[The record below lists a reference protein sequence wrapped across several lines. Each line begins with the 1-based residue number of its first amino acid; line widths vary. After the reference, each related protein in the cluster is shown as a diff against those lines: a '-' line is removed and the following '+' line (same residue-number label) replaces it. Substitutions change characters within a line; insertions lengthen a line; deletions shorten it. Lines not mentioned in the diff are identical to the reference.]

1 MGYSIGLNEFK
12 TPVKLIKSLVAE
24 LIGTMFLVMIGCG
37 SAIAG
42 GNNFT
47 GVRDIYI
54 YKTSYLLQI
63 SPTFLSFSSAV
74 IILTDANY
82 GDIRLL
88 LYFYHSYLMFSFESE
103 RIYNLSIKFRVVF
116 VFCY

>member
-12 TPVKLIKSLVAE
+12 TPVKLIKSLLAE

-54 YKTSYLLQI
+54 YKNKARCASPPTVLQLYYNFLVLLM
-63 SPTFLSFSSAV
+63 SVCF
-74 IILTDANY
+74 
-82 GDIRLL
+82 
-88 LYFYHSYLMFSFESE
+88 
-103 RIYNLSIKFRVVF
+103 
-116 VFCY
+116 